1 MEKIFFEYFTAETR
15 LFVLECSVF
24 IEEKISDTLGK
35 LLGIVDLEKSKSLG
49 SIPHCVSFCANV

>member
-1 MEKIFFEYFTAETR
+1 MEKTFFEYFTAETR

-35 LLGIVDLEKSKSLG
+35 LLGIVDIE
-49 SIPHCVSFCANV
+49 